1 METTTDIHPEATA
14 ETVDGVAPA
23 AGSAAGSAEELV
35 VEELLVEE
43 VSIDGMCGVY

>member
-1 METTTDIHPEATA
+1 MAVITATTPSLEATVPGPSDNF
-14 ETVDGVAPA
+14 VDEGV
-23 AGSAAGSAEELV
+23 GLEELV